1 MKKLLLTLIIVCV
14 NIFANGQCTTTNA
27 TGCQCK
33 DPGQTD
39 CDLLPD
45 IQLGHPPFYQYDI
58 DFGVKEYYMTGNPD
72 TADDGKLYVTVSTP
86 NPGFGPLE
94 IYSTDTFICL
104 VDTFIGTAPSICPD
118 GINYPKILVN
128 QRIYH
133 KSGNTMT
140 SWVRPAGTMTYHP
153 SHSHM
158 HVDNWGNYT
167 LRTRDSLQPDPLLW
181 PLLGDGTKLAFCV
194 MDYGTCSGYA
204 DHCLDSAGNS
214 LNNNTDFP
222 NYGLGGG
229 NYNCSPSVQGISSG
243 HVDVYWT
250 TLPGM
255 YVELP
260 PGLCNGDYYIV
271 CEVDPNNNFLE
282 EDETNNVYAAPIRL
296 HKQIFNPAIQQ
307 SNVSISN
314 SGINLCQG
322 ESVTLAAQLN
332 IPGMSYL
339 WSTGDTTQFTTAIT
353 SGTYTVEI
361 TNQCGTGMALPVNV
375 TVNNPPAAPVGI
387 NDTIPVPGTA
397 TLQAL
402 SSPYTLNWYD
412 QPVGGTLLA
421 TGNTFT
427 TIFLNTSATY
437 YLEAEE
443 VHAGAVFNSGLLD
456 SATAGSG
463 GYSNSNQSLIF
474 DCYNPFI
481 LHTVKVYSQSA
492 NSNLSIELRDSSGA
506 LVQSRLVSV
515 NPGMTVVTLDFN
527 ITPGVGYQLTR
538 TGGSLFRN
546 NGGNNLGYPFVI
558 PNYLAITGTT
568 AGSGYY
574 YFFYDWDVRLSD
586 HRCTSVRTP
595 VEAYIL
601 QPNAL
606 ADVSVINSL
615 KVYPNPAKNQLTVSF
630 RAKENTA
637 VVELIDAIG
646 KVVMT
651 KEIFSKGEMIEETF
665 DIHSLNSGVYFI
677 HILSSGKNYYHK
689 LIIE

>member
-1 MKKLLLTLIIVCV
+1 MKKLLLTLLIVCV

-33 DPGQTD
+33 NPGQTD

-58 DFGVKEYYMTGNPD
+58 DFGVKEFSMTGNPD

-86 NPGFGPLE
+86 NTGFGPLE
-94 IYSTDTFICL
+94 IYTTDTFICL
-104 VDTFIGTAPSICPD
+104 IDTFIGTAPSICPD
-118 GINYPKILVN
+118 GITYPKILVN

-153 SHSHM
+153 NHSHM

-167 LRTRDSLQPDPLLW
+167 LRTRDSLQADPLQW

-194 MDYGTCSGYA
+194 EDYGTCPGYP

-214 LNNNTDFP
+214 LNNSSDFP

-229 NYNCSPSVQGISSG
+229 AYNCSPAVQGISSG
-243 HVDVYWT
+243 YVDIYWT
-250 TLPGM
+250 TLAGM
-255 YVELP
+255 YIELP
-260 PGLCNGDYYIV
+260 QGLCNGDYYIV
-271 CEVDPNNNFLE
+271 CEVDPNHNFLE

-296 HKQIFNPAIQQ
+296 NKQIFNPAIQQ

-314 SGINLCQG
+314 TGVSLCQG
-322 ESVTLAAQLN
+322 ESVTLAAQANLPN
-332 IPGMSYL
+332 MSYL
-339 WSTGDTTQFTTAIT
+339 WSNGDTTQFTTVNA
-353 SGTYTVEI
+353 SGAYTVEI
-361 TNQCGTGMALPVNV
+361 TNQCGTGTALPVNV
-375 TVNNPPAAPVGI
+375 NVYNPPAAPAGI
-387 NDTIPVPGTA
+387 NDTIPVPGNA

-443 VHAGAVFNSGLLD
+443 IHAGAIFNSGLLD
-456 SATAGSG
+456 SSTAGQG

-474 DCYNPFI
+474 DCYNDFI
-481 LHTVKVYSQSA
+481 LHTVKVYSQNA
-492 NSNLSIELRDSSGA
+492 NSNLTIELRDANGT

-515 NPGMTVVTLDFN
+515 NAGMTVVTLDFN
-527 ITPGVGYQLTR
+527 ITSGTGYHLTR

-546 NGGNNLGYPFVI
+546 NGGSNVGYPFVI

-574 YFFYDWDVRLSD
+574 YFFYDWDIRLPD
-586 HRCTSVRTP
+586 HRCTSTRTP

-615 KVYPNPAKNQLTVSF
+615 KVYPNPAKDQLTVSF
-630 RAKENTA
+630 LAKDKVA
-637 VVELIDAIG
+637 VVDLIDAIG

-651 KEIFSKGEMIEETF
+651 KEIDAKGEMIEEAF